1 MCGSTGG
8 ISGSRGAVVAKIAVN
23 STLSAVSSSLST
35 ILWGMLYEKKV
46 DSMNANNGIL
56 AGNNNNNNGILAGN
70 NKGGINNNLGNALV
84 PLCYFR

>member
-8 ISGSRGAVVAKIAVN
+8 ISGSRGALVAKIAVN

>member
-56 AGNNNNNNGILAGN
+56 AGNN
-70 NKGGINNNLGNALV
+70 KGGINNNLGNALV